1 MEAEGEPDTAAAD
14 ADGERDTAATGEP
27 LMDEAG
33 EPLAAGERVAA
44 VDAAGEPLMDE
55 AGEPLAA
62 GEPLRAGEPEAE
74 AAAEAETQLRLLPTM
89 ELVRRALPLTATR
102 PPSSELAISS
112 RRMFAEGLMAGL
124 AEAAAEAAGEEDA
137 ASEAEGEVLRD
148 GEALVSEGDAAGEPL
163 VETAGELLTAEDAA
177 GEPLMDVAGEPLA
190 AGEEEADGDPEAEG
204 DAEPSS
210 TMSKFPVPLSSR
222 VLQLVNCESPLGEAA
237 GLPLAEGD
245 TAGLPLVR
253 GEPEGVGERLCA
265 AAMASSAASRS
276 ATNFILAAS
285 VVLSVAIGW

>member
-1 MEAEGEPDTAAAD
+1 MEAEGEPDTAAPD
-14 ADGERDTAATGEP
+14 AAGELERAAEGEP
-27 LMDEAG
+27 LMEAV
-33 EPLAAGERVAA
+33 GERLTA

-62 GEPLRAGEPEAE
+62 GELLRAGEPEAE
-74 AAAEAETQLRLLPTM
+74 AETQLRLPPTM
-89 ELVRRALPLTATR
+89 VLVRRALPLTATR

-124 AEAAAEAAGEEDA
+124 EEAAAEAAGEEDA

-148 GEALVSEGDAAGEPL
+148 GEALASEGDAAGEPL
-163 VETAGELLTAEDAA
+163 VETAGERLTAEDAA

-210 TMSKFPVPLSSR
+210 TMSKFLVPLSSR

-237 GLPLAEGD
+237 GLPLVEGD

-276 ATNFILAAS
+276 GTSFILTAS